1 MKAKQKNMH
10 LKKVTEQYHQCDHL
24 KYHHYVTINITII
37 TLPST
42 SPNTT
47 ITNAN
52 GDWSVMMVF
61 NFPPDYSKGFGGKYG
76 VQKDRV
82 DKVSP
87 ALTN

>member
-1 MKAKQKNMH
+1 
-10 LKKVTEQYHQCDHL
+10 VS
-24 KYHHYVTINITII
+24 
-37 TLPST
+37 PST

-52 GDWSVMMVF
+52 GEWSVMMVF